1 MAKIKGLVVHDV
13 MEGVEVWELG
23 TAQIP
28 LQQAF
33 DGELIGLDGPVQL
46 NRGRP
51 GRWGRRGIRELRV
64 ANLDLEGLG
73 HIRGVVVSRSVTR
86 LTRYLLGAARPTRN
100 TVLRTWLQGRD
111 LNEASMAELGE
122 LLEQAWLLGRD
133 VQGTPLGRS
142 LPRGGVA
149 LLTDSVELRLV
160 RVTLDGREWWLDR
173 VHTTNGSCAAV
184 QDRILTIDG
193 HRIPQPL
200 QVRRYGPMP
209 LYGWYDG
216 LRHGHAQSLEALPQ
230 GFIEQLEERAWMRG
244 VEDPLRPLSDLE
256 VRFMVRRPDYRER
269 PLAPATAPPPGC
281 DHPAILVPSTEPVP
295 LVDPGGR
302 PLQVPIIADP
312 AEAMAVL
319 GRAYNGRIYVP
330 HAHCLHPED
339 VRCASGRTDWLVGV
353 LPRCLAA

>member
-1 MAKIKGLVVHDV
+1 MARIKGLVVHHV
-13 MEGVEVWELG
+13 MEGVEVWERG

-33 DGELIGLDGPVQL
+33 EGELIGLDGPVQL

-73 HIRGVVVSRSVTR
+73 RIRGVVVSRSATR
-86 LTRYLLGAARPTRN
+86 LTRYLLHAARPTRG
-100 TVLRTWLQGRD
+100 TALGTWLQGRE
-111 LNEASMAELGE
+111 LNEGSMAELGE

-133 VQGTPLGRS
+133 VEGTPLGRR
-142 LPRGGVA
+142 LPKGGVA
-149 LLTDSVELRLV
+149 LLSDSVELRLV
-160 RVTLDGREWWLDR
+160 RVTLEGRDWWLDR
-173 VHTTNGSCAAV
+173 VHAVHTSCAAV

-193 HRIPQPL
+193 HRVPQPL
-200 QVRRYGPMP
+200 QVRSHGPMP
-209 LYGWYDG
+209 LHGWYDG
-216 LRHGHAQSLEALPQ
+216 LRHGHAPSLDALPPCLV
-230 GFIEQLEERAWMRG
+230 EQMDERGWMRA
-244 VEDPLRPLSDLE
+244 VKDPLRPLTDLE
-256 VRFMVRRPDYRER
+256 VRFMVRRPDSRER
-269 PLAPATAPPPGC
+269 PHAPAPAPPPGC
-281 DHPAILVPSTEPVP
+281 DHPAILVPSTDPVP

-302 PLQVPIIADP
+302 PLRVPIISDP
-312 AEAMAVL
+312 EEAMAVL

-339 VRCASGRTDWLVGV
+339 VRCGTGRSDWLVGV